1 MRDLIDTVILDKV
14 KRTYPK
20 AKMSLLDTCHTL
32 DTDLGLS
39 SLDVME
45 VIMECEKKAGIH
57 IPDSEIHDIN
67 TKEDIYRL
75 FGEYGD

>member
-1 MRDLIDTVILDKV
+1 MRDLIDSVLLEKV
-14 KRTYPK
+14 RREYPK
-20 AKMSLLDTCHTL
+20 AGSSHLAVCHLLDV
-32 DTDLGLS
+32 DMGLS

-75 FGEYGD
+75 FEKYGN